1 MTDDQVT
8 PPDLDDAPARLTDES
23 LSALLAVLPKQGWR
37 PMAARAAQARPVHAF
52 EVPSG
57 HIHLKLTLFG
67 DDAEP
72 RHRLEISAVH
82 PEAPGIASRPAWAIH
97 AEQPTEA
104 VIRILARAT
113 ITGPITVHIE
123 RTMPRRGWS
132 QLKTY
137 DHGARLLETRY
148 ADHRGRSVSLF
159 PADPQTGEP
168 AAWLIVR
175 PGIDGHPAA
184 IHATA
189 ATPQHLIAIAALIP

>member
-1 MTDDQVT
+1 MTDDQMT
-8 PPDLDDAPARLTDES
+8 PPDLNDTPASLTEKAV
-23 LSALLAVLPKQGWR
+23 SALLAALSKQGWR
-37 PMAARAAQARPVHAF
+37 PIAARAAQSRRVHAF

-57 HIHLKLTLFG
+57 HIRLTLTLFG
-67 DDAEP
+67 DAVEP
-72 RHRLEISAVH
+72 RHRLEISALH
-82 PEAPGIASRPAWAIH
+82 PEAPGEAGRPAWAIN

-137 DHGARLLETRY
+137 DHGAHLLETRW

-189 ATPQHLIAIAALIP
+189 ATPQHLIAVAALIP